1 MCFIKH
7 SRCVHNTAHISYIQ
21 PILITLVWW
30 FWNSIAKP
38 HGLHF
43 SEMFWKKKKPY
54 QLQMASLSNF
64 FFQLLSF
71 LAFHGMLWQASPG
84 SFAELWIAPGPGAL
98 SWAAHALRVDV
109 GIQLCVV
116 GFAWMWY
123 RIQGDMLHIFVWF
136 LLIYH
141 IWSYMYDII
150 QYILVYMYVYISHH
164 I

>member
-38 HGLHF
+38 HGLHAPKCF
-43 SEMFWKKKKPY
+43 EKRKNY
-54 QLQMASLSNF
+54 QLQIASLSIFLPN
-64 FFQLLSF
+64 LLSWVSF
-71 LAFHGMLWQASPG
+71 ISRDALAGWTWL
-84 SFAELWIAPGPGAL
+84 ICRAL
-98 SWAAHALRVDV
+98 DCTRSRCVDFAAHALRVDV
-109 GIQLCVV
+109 ASLCVV

-123 RIQGDMLHIFVWF
+123 RIQRYAAYICMIFAY
-136 LLIYH
+136 L
-141 IWSYMYDII
+141 SYMIIYVWYYI
-150 QYILVYMYVYISHH
+150 QYLLVYMYVYISHH